1 MLPVATRE
9 RWQPLRAGLVDLF
22 LYDVEEFR
30 FREGNLL
37 LRGNNG
43 TGKSKV
49 LALLLPFLLDGEVS
63 PHRVEPDGDP
73 GKRMEWNLLMGSR
86 YSQRTGYAWLEL
98 GRVDGDGRGVYLTLG
113 CGLKAVAGRGAPA
126 RWFFLTDR
134 RVGENL
140 DLINPSGTAKT
151 RERLAESL
159 GEGGTVVERAGAWR
173 RLLDE
178 RLFDLGSDR
187 YEALL
192 SLLIQLRQPQLSKR
206 PDEQALSTALT
217 RALAPLDQAVLGD
230 VAQAFR
236 SLEAERADL
245 AALVE
250 ASTAVDSFLDRY
262 RRYAAIAVR
271 RAAGV
276 VTEAQYAYRK
286 AGERLG
292 EAEAALAT
300 AQAQEDAAARAAGE
314 AEDTLAAARTR
325 DRALRES
332 PVMQDAATLDEVA
345 RAARQAG
352 VAAQTAHARA
362 VEADDDHRDAE
373 ARHDEADREERST
386 AADADRAR
394 ADAHAAADTAGVVRE
409 HAEALRGVGAS
420 AVDAAAGR
428 RATDA
433 VAQRRTTAV
442 RHVVGLV
449 QAADAAAATLTDARR
464 RHGEAETDLQARTDE
479 VAAAEQAV
487 TGCGERHVAAV
498 RTHLAALTELAI
510 GDADTLADDLLTWTR
525 TLEGEN
531 PARMQLRAAHGAAV
545 RRLAAEDERLRTEAE
560 RIEADRSAL
569 EAEQRTLAAGAHTPP
584 PVPHTRLEGVR
595 DARPGAPLWRLVDV
609 ADGVGDAE
617 RAGLEAA
624 LEASGLLD
632 AWVTP
637 DGLLLDAATL
647 DVVVTAGEMVD
658 NNLGIVLE
666 PGVHR
671 GTADAEVASPEV
683 VDPEVVAAV
692 LVGIGLGPGS
702 GATWVATDG
711 RFRVGALEGRWHKD
725 TAAHLGQAAREAA
738 RRRRLEVLTAELADL
753 GRRRAELDAARR
765 DLKGRAEQAEAE
777 HAGLPADGEVRDAHS
792 ARRAASAARRQAQER
807 TVALAAT
814 VARANT
820 AADEAGAARDTA
832 AADLRLPTT
841 SAALDLIATAIGEYR
856 GACAGL
862 WPTLAAADR
871 AARRRTEAVH
881 LADAARG
888 RAGRARADSA
898 AAGDA
903 ARETA
908 VRHETLRSTVGQAVE
923 ELLAQL
929 AETEARISQ
938 AEVARTAA
946 ADDHANRVRAT
957 AGAETAVGLLAEQAD
972 DAARRRSD
980 ATESLRRFAAT
991 GLSAVAAPE
1000 VGIPPLDAA
1009 WAADPTVRLARRLDA
1024 ALADITA
1031 DDAAW
1036 ERASGDITGGF
1047 TVLSEAL
1054 TVHGHHASS
1063 QIAGGHLVV
1072 TVEFRQQ
1079 QVPPDH
1085 LAALL
1090 QADRAAREQLLS
1102 ARERE
1107 LLENHLVA
1115 EVAAH
1120 LQELISGAEAQVA
1133 AVNVELAARP
1143 TSTGMQLRLVWQ
1155 PARDAPEGLD
1165 RARARLLRQTSA
1177 VWSDEDRA
1185 AVGAFLQ
1192 ARIDAVRAASETGT
1206 WLEHLTEALDYRA
1219 WHAFAVERRQ
1229 DGVWRSASGPASG
1242 GERALAATVP
1252 LFAAASSFYSTAGNP
1267 HAPRLVMLDEAFAGV
1282 DDDARAKCLGLL
1294 AEFDLDVVMTS
1305 EREWACYPTVPGIA
1319 IAQLARREGLDAIH
1333 VTSWEWDG
1341 RVRRRLDVPR
1351 PSLRTADD
1359 DADPVGLW

>member
-1 MLPVATRE
+1 
-9 RWQPLRAGLVDLF
+9 
-22 LYDVEEFR
+22 
-30 FREGNLL
+30 
-37 LRGNNG
+37 
-43 TGKSKV
+43 
-49 LALLLPFLLDGEVS
+49 
-63 PHRVEPDGDP
+63 
-73 GKRMEWNLLMGSR
+73 MEWNLLMGSR

-300 AQAQEDAAARAAGE
+300 AQAQEDAAARAAVE
-314 AEDTLAAARTR
+314 ADDTLAAARTR

-560 RIEADRSAL
+560 RLEADRSAL

-624 LEASGLLD
+624 LEAGGLLD

-658 NNLGIVLE
+658 NNLGTVLE

-671 GTADAEVASPEV
+671 ATADAEVVGPEV
-683 VDPEVVAAV
+683 VGPEVIAAV
-692 LVGIGLGPGS
+692 LAGIGLGPGS

-753 GRRRAELDAARR
+753 GRRRAA
-765 DLKGRAEQAEAE
+765 
-777 HAGLPADGEVRDAHS
+777 S
-792 ARRAASAARRQAQER
+792 RAAWPRWAAVSLCQRPSRAPTR
-807 TVALAAT
+807 KRPSVATQVAPDPGPRPMPTSTAAT
-814 VARANT
+814 T
-820 AADEAGAARDTA
+820 SGSTTSGS
-832 AADLRLPTT
+832 TT
-841 SAALDLIATAIGEYR
+841 SASAVARWTPGSRTVPRLLSTISPAVTTTSRVAASSSRPSGVTQASSSPPASSAASSPARSASPTPSATSTR
-856 GACAGL
+856 RHSGAPGRASRTPSGRVCGVGGGVWA
-862 WPTLAAADR
+862 PASSARCSASR
-871 AARRRTEAVH
+871 AERSASRRSASVRRRSSSAARRRTA
-881 LADAARG
+881 APWAARRCI
-888 RAGRARADSA
+888 RAGFSPSRVLVHVRRSAARVSASPIASSVSAARCVRTAATCRSPQPVTACSA
-898 AAGDA
+898 AA
-903 ARETA
+903 T
-908 VRHETLRSTVGQAVE
+908 S
-923 ELLAQL
+923 
-929 AETEARISQ
+929 S
-938 AEVARTAA
+938 
-946 ADDHANRVRAT
+946 VRACRSVS
-957 AGAETAVGLLAEQAD
+957 ASPW
-972 DAARRRSD
+972 RRRASV
-980 ATESLRRFAAT
+980 S
-991 GLSAVAAPE
+991 VA
-1000 VGIPPLDAA
+1000 
-1009 WAADPTVRLARRLDA
+1009 
-1024 ALADITA
+1024 
-1031 DDAAW
+1031 
-1036 ERASGDITGGF
+1036 
-1047 TVLSEAL
+1047 
-1054 TVHGHHASS
+1054 
-1063 QIAGGHLVV
+1063 
-1072 TVEFRQQ
+1072 
-1079 QVPPDH
+1079 
-1085 LAALL
+1085 
-1090 QADRAAREQLLS
+1090 
-1102 ARERE
+1102 
-1107 LLENHLVA
+1107 
-1115 EVAAH
+1115 
-1120 LQELISGAEAQVA
+1120 
-1133 AVNVELAARP
+1133 
-1143 TSTGMQLRLVWQ
+1143 
-1155 PARDAPEGLD
+1155 
-1165 RARARLLRQTSA
+1165 
-1177 VWSDEDRA
+1177 
-1185 AVGAFLQ
+1185 
-1192 ARIDAVRAASETGT
+1192 
-1206 WLEHLTEALDYRA
+1206 
-1219 WHAFAVERRQ
+1219 
-1229 DGVWRSASGPASG
+1229 
-1242 GERALAATVP
+1242 
-1252 LFAAASSFYSTAGNP
+1252 AAASAACTNPTTWRTA
-1267 HAPRLVMLDEAFAGV
+1267 V
-1282 DDDARAKCLGLL
+1282 
-1294 AEFDLDVVMTS
+1294 
-1305 EREWACYPTVPGIA
+1305 
-1319 IAQLARREGLDAIH
+1319 
-1333 VTSWEWDG
+1333 
-1341 RVRRRLDVPR
+1341 VRR
-1351 PSLRTADD
+1351 
-1359 DADPVGLW
+1359 